1 MILVETTL
9 YKAAVIISF
18 IANMAE
24 PEIREEK
31 RLTLGDRFLDR
42 LECVEKI
49 QHFLQAVP
57 DHLITERSVRIEGQA
72 CYPLKIKYYVSPP
85 IPLLNGVFVTR
96 PLPEQGKQRNILS
109 IVVP

>member
-18 IANMAE
+18 IANLAV

-31 RLTLGDRFLDR
+31 RFTLGDRFLDR
-42 LECVEKI
+42 LECTEKI

-57 DHLITERSVRIEGQA
+57 DHVITERSVRIEDQA

-85 IPLLNGVFVTR
+85 IPR
-96 PLPEQGKQRNILS
+96 PRPSL
-109 IVVP
+109 